1 MSKWFLILSFIFL
14 LSCETKDKSN
24 LRQYGVGAQILHKL
38 NIKKINLL
46 TNSKTT
52 KRVGLSGYGLEIT
65 DQTSF

>member
-1 MSKWFLILSFIFL
+1 MDA
-14 LSCETKDKSN
+14 KDF
-24 LRQYGVGAQILHKL
+24 GVGAQILHKL

>member
-1 MSKWFLILSFIFL
+1 MDA
-14 LSCETKDKSN
+14 KDF
-24 LRQYGVGAQILHKL
+24 GVGAQILQKL

-65 DQTSF
+65 NQTSF